1 MRLRTT
7 LKDVTNNGTIKATTQ
22 TAAATARTPNGES
35 KSLAN
40 AILSR

>member
-7 LKDVTNNGTIKATTQ
+7 LKDVTNNGTINATTH
-22 TAAATARTPNGES
+22 TAAATARKPNGES